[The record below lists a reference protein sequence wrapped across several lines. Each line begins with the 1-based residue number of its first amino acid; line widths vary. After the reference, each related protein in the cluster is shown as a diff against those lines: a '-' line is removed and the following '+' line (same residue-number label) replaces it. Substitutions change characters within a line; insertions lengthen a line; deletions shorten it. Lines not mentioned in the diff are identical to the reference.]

1 MTLDNNVLVKP
12 DPPAASTNDAMFFVV
27 SIRKLIVMN
36 IFTLGL
42 YWVYWYYQNWS
53 LYRRKSGERVLPLVR
68 TFFGILF
75 LYGLLSRVD
84 RQLRV
89 AGHHHAWSPFWLT
102 CAFILVVGLT
112 AWANWLSQMMPIL
125 HLGAVLL
132 NVAGF
137 WLLARM
143 QRAINLC
150 AGDPEGQSN
159 SRLSAWNWA
168 WMSPGILL
176 WIVISLGVVLGLA
189 VLVGIP
195 L

>member
-1 MTLDNNVLVKP
+1 MTLDNSVLKA

-36 IFTLGL
+36 IFTFGL
-42 YWVYWYYQNWS
+42 YWAYWYYQNWS
-53 LYRRKSGERVLPLVR
+53 RYRRKSGERVLPLVR

-84 RQLRV
+84 RQLRM

-102 CAFILVVGLT
+102 CGFILLAGAT
-112 AWANWLSQMMPIL
+112 AWGSWLREMMPTL
-125 HLGAVLL
+125 DLGVVLI
-132 NVAGF
+132 NVAGL
-137 WLLARM
+137 WLLAWM

-159 SRLSAWNWA
+159 GRLSVWNWV
-168 WMSPGILL
+168 WILPGILL
-176 WIVISLGVVLGLA
+176 WIAISLGIALWLA
-189 VLVGIP
+189 VLFG
-195 L
+195 LSR